1 MKTDMSDRHSI
12 LSCILLQGF
21 IMLDHIV
28 VSCFMDML
36 CVVILYCFVLLVVYG
51 NVIYIQNTRQILY

>member
-1 MKTDMSDRHSI
+1 MKTDMNDRHSI

-21 IMLDHIV
+21 IMLDIV
-28 VSCFMDML
+28 VCCFMDML
-36 CVVILYCFVLLVVYG
+36 CIVILYCFVLLVVYG